1 MSTDR
6 RRFAVA
12 ATVDGSVQRL
22 AHEEGSLTTL
32 LVASAGGHLEQLLQ
46 LRPRLEVDTDITWV
60 TYEVPPARNRLA
72 NEQVVGA
79 YHPTTKNVPNA
90 VRNYRLARRV
100 FAEHETDQV
109 ISTGAAVAVPFMVRA
124 RQLDIPCHYIESA
137 TRVDG
142 PSLSG
147 RILQRLRGVHLYR
160 QLGDWG
166 SPRWK
171 AGPCVFDGYA
181 TGERPTGQIG
191 RVVVS
196 LGTHDFA
203 FDAAVARL
211 SELFRDLDVDV
222 LWQLGSTPDPGGL
235 PGRVVSRLPAHELQ
249 EAIEEADVVVGHA
262 GVGLSLTALYAG
274 KVPVLLP
281 RRRRRHEHT
290 DDHQVQLAREL
301 HRRGLAIST
310 EVEELSLEYLERAGS
325 RKTVYERPE
334 PFHLVD

>member
-1 MSTDR
+1 M
-6 RRFAVA
+6 
-12 ATVDGSVQRL
+12 L
-22 AHEEGSLTTL
+22 A
-32 LVASAGGHLEQLLQ
+32 ASAGGHLDQLLH
-46 LRPRLEVDTDITWV
+46 LYRRLGLSDAGMWV
-60 TYEVPPARNRLA
+60 TYATPQAASLLA
-72 NEQVVGA
+72 GDDVVHVH
-79 YHPTTKNVPNA
+79 HPTTKNLPNA

-100 FAEHETDQV
+100 FAEQDISRV
-109 ISTGAAVAVPFMVRA
+109 VSTGAAVAVPFMLRA
-124 RQLDIPCHYIESA
+124 RQLGIPCHYIESA

-301 HRRGLAIST
+301 HRRGLTIST
-310 EVEELSLEYLERAGS
+310 EVEELSREHLEGASALRV
-325 RKTVYERPE
+325 TYEQPE
-334 PFHLVD
+334 PFHLED